1 MWSYFDLYFSFSA
14 INSLAGAFM
23 TLGMIASDVVCDKYP
38 KICYLDSATALLI
51 ATALFVYGT
60 M

>member
-1 MWSYFDLYFSFSA
+1 LFFIFSA
-14 INSLAGAFM
+14 INSLAGAVM
-23 TLGMIASDVVCDKYP
+23 TMGMIASDVVCDKNP

-51 ATALFVYGT
+51 AIALFVYGA

>member
-1 MWSYFDLYFSFSA
+1 
-14 INSLAGAFM
+14 M
-23 TLGMIASDVVCDKYP
+23 TLGMIASDVVCESNP

-51 ATALFVYGT
+51 AIALLSYGV

>member
-1 MWSYFDLYFSFSA
+1 MVLFLSPLLFSA
-14 INSLAGAFM
+14 INSLAGAVM
-23 TLGMIASDVVCDKYP
+23 TLGMIASDVVCDKNP

-51 ATALFVYGT
+51 AIALFVYGA